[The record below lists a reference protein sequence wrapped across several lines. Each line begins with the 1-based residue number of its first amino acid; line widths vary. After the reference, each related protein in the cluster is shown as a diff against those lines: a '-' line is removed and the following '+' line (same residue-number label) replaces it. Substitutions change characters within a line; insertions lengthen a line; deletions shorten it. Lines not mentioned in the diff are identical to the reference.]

1 MERMTR
7 AGAVL
12 VAVSLVLA
20 GSTALRAQGA
30 PTIGAAGGVTILKS
44 GQTLVVGPRAAAL
57 RPDARPRSAATVPF
71 RRLPMQ
77 IMTEVQAIAT
87 GIPGNTLT
95 AVMPSTPFTLTA
107 RAPVVDGRGFLNGAG
122 LGLNG
127 LSNDIQFAADGWVGV
142 WSSGSPTDKRYT
154 LHFQLREIRNTAGTF
169 IITFADGST
178 YNVAAKPNQLQDI
191 LVLVPLPNDQPI
203 PGAHL
208 LASIKLSGAAV
219 ANLLGV
225 EITPM

>member
-20 GSTALRAQGA
+20 GSTALRAQGQ
-30 PTIGAAGGVTILKS
+30 PTIGAAGGVTTLKS
-44 GQTLVVGPRAAAL
+44 GQTLVVGARATAL
-57 RPDARPRSAATVPF
+57 RPEARLRSPAALQF

-77 IMTEVQAIAT
+77 VITEVQAIAT
-87 GIPGNTLT
+87 AIPGNTLT
-95 AVMPSTPFTLTA
+95 AVMPSTPFTLTP

-127 LSNDIQFAADGWVGV
+127 SSNDLQFGADGWIGV
-142 WSSGSPTDKRYT
+142 WSNGSSTDKRYT

-169 IITFADGST
+169 IITLADGST
-178 YNVAAKPNQLQDI
+178 YNVPAKPNQVQDI

-203 PGAHL
+203 TGPHL

-219 ANLLGV
+219 ANLTGV